1 MPAAVNHRD
10 EPSDTP
16 FDTGRFYRALMPS
29 RAEGVERR
37 QAEAHAEALRDA
49 AIADRDELAAK
60 TDIAGV
66 HSRINALQWIIGI
79 QSAVALATFAI
90 VAAKLL

>member
-16 FDTGRFYRALMPS
+16 FDTGRFYRAPMPS

-60 TDIAGV
+60 TDVAGV
-66 HSRINALQWIIGI
+66 YSRINALQWIIGI